1 MNEIQEMK
9 DRRDQ
14 LTSEMESLRAVLI
27 PYEMALENPE
37 TIEQGREHEV
47 RDQYNE
53 RKRKIDSL
61 DMELYRLNPK
71 INRRENLA
79 NCNALMTDYTADM
92 ANWAADE
99 IELNA
104 KRQSLSTRLEE
115 VRQQAQEEIASA
127 RQAETLAATAYA
139 QAVAWGDVEGEKSAS
154 SDAQKAA
161 KSLTAAT
168 EQHRRQLLIIA
179 ALEQELVIV
188 DRHITEAQEEQQ
200 KIEKKALHLA
210 HDVLE
215 EQWNEAAKALLEV
228 GGKLYAASRMI
239 NRDPVSLFKL
249 DIPQQGESS
258 GSWRWGD
265 LADRAGQYSARNI
278 LSM

>member
-14 LTSEMESLRAVLI
+14 LTSEMESLQAALI
-27 PYEMALENPE
+27 PYEAALEKPE
-37 TIEQGREHEV
+37 TIEQGREREV

-71 INRRENLA
+71 IQRRENLA
-79 NCNALMTDYTADM
+79 NYDALMAGFIADM

-99 IELNA
+99 IELNE
-104 KRQSLSTRLEE
+104 KRQSLSNRLEE
-115 VRQQAQEEIASA
+115 VRQQAQEEIANA

-139 QAVAWGDVEGEKSAS
+139 QAVAWGDIEGEKAAS

-161 KSLTAAT
+161 KNLTTAT
-168 EQHRRQLLIIA
+168 EQHRRQQLIIT
-179 ALEQELVIV
+179 ALEQELVTV
-188 DRHITEAQEEQQ
+188 DRHITEAQEEHQ
-200 KIEKKALHLA
+200 KIQQKALHLA

-215 EQWNEAAKALLEV
+215 EQWNEAAQALLDV

-249 DIPQQGESS
+249 DIPQQGENS
-258 GSWRWGD
+258 GSWRWSD
-265 LADRAGQYSARNI
+265 LADRGSQHRTRDL

>member
-1 MNEIQEMK
+1 M
-9 DRRDQ
+9 
-14 LTSEMESLRAVLI
+14 
-27 PYEMALENPE
+27 
-37 TIEQGREHEV
+37 
-47 RDQYNE
+47 
-53 RKRKIDSL
+53 
-61 DMELYRLNPK
+61 
-71 INRRENLA
+71 
-79 NCNALMTDYTADM
+79 
-92 ANWAADE
+92 
-99 IELNA
+99 
-104 KRQSLSTRLEE
+104 
-115 VRQQAQEEIASA
+115 RQQAQEEIASA

-265 LADRAGQYSARNI
+265 LADRASQHRLDDL

>member
-9 DRRDQ
+9 HRRDQ
-14 LTSEMESLRAVLI
+14 LTNEMKTLQAALL
-27 PYEMALENPE
+27 PYQVALENPE
-37 TIEQGREHEV
+37 TIDQRREREV
-47 RDQYNE
+47 REQYNE

-71 INRRENLA
+71 IHRRENLA
-79 NCNALMTDYTADM
+79 NCDALMTDYTADM

-104 KRQSLSTRLEE
+104 KRQSLSIRLEE

-139 QAVAWGDVEGEKSAS
+139 QAVAWGDVEGEKAAS

-161 KSLTAAT
+161 KNLTAAT
-168 EQHRRQLLIIA
+168 EQHRRQHLIIT
-179 ALEQELVIV
+179 ALEQELITI

-200 KIEKKALHLA
+200 KIERKALHLA

-215 EQWNEAAKALLEV
+215 EQWNEAAKALLDV

-249 DIPQQGESS
+249 DIPQQGENS
-258 GSWRWGD
+258 GSWRWSD
-265 LADRAGQYSARNI
+265 LADRGSQHRTRDL